1 MLSKLLE
8 PAIGAGLGG
17 SGPGASVVQGM
28 IEQNLADA
36 IGKAG
41 GFGVGRL
48 IERTLG
54 PRIEA
59 QAVHGRL
66 AHGKRAAAGG
76 VATAGDGGL
85 KTEGDAK

>member
-8 PAIGAGLGG
+8 PAVGAGLGG
-17 SGPGASVVQGM
+17 SGPGASIVQGI
-28 IEQNLADA
+28 IEQNLADT

-41 GFGVGRL
+41 GFGIGRL

-59 QAVHGRL
+59 QA
-66 AHGKRAAAGG
+66 AHETGAAAGG
-76 VATAGDGGL
+76 VGAAAGGTV